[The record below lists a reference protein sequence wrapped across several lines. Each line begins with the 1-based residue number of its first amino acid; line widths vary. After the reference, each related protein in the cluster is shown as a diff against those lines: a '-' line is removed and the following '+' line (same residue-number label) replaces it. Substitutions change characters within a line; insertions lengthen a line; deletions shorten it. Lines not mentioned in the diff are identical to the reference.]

1 MGESAMLSRQVGRN
15 IRWRR
20 KKARLSLEELA
31 YRASL
36 DTFTYR
42 KDRTWLLESEFT
54 DPRPHRDGSR
64 YFPRA
69 LFNCGTLDEP
79 DYARLIAFAC
89 STIPYYEFL
98 SVYDPLFLG
107 EFLGSFLMER
117 ITVAEID
124 SIAELYLAEVT
135 YEAVPETI
143 PSPDGAYCGY
153 GIAAVHQGKRHKVR
167 LSLMRDVTTNRPLA
181 ETIARTLT
189 ENRVPYDQFRYI
201 ARDLAVGKFCLT
213 HIAFT

>member
-1 MGESAMLSRQVGRN
+1 MLSRQVGRN

-36 DTFTYR
+36 DTSHIGKIERGCWNPNLQTLAR
-42 KDRTWLLESEFT
+42 IATALGIS
-54 DPRPHRDGSR
+54 
-64 YFPRA
+64 PRA

-117 ITVAEID
+117 ITRKSTRLPN
-124 SIAELYLAEVT
+124 SIWRRSRMRLF
-135 YEAVPETI
+135 PR
-143 PSPDGAYCGY
+143 PS
-153 GIAAVHQGKRHKVR
+153 H
-167 LSLMRDVTTNRPLA
+167 L
-181 ETIARTLT
+181 RTAPT
-189 ENRVPYDQFRYI
+189 ADMGSPPSIRENGTRSGFP
-201 ARDLAVGKFCLT
+201 
-213 HIAFT
+213 

>member
-1 MGESAMLSRQVGRN
+1 MLSRQVGRN

-36 DTFTYR
+36 DTSHIGKIERGCWNPSLQTLAR
-42 KDRTWLLESEFT
+42 IATALGIS
-54 DPRPHRDGSR
+54 
-64 YFPRA
+64 PRA

-117 ITVAEID
+117 ITVAGNFY
-124 SIAELYLAEVT
+124 ELLKNIRAFASDLRFPYGPMGSASADAGEM
-135 YEAVPETI
+135 TI
-143 PSPDGAYCGY
+143 S
-153 GIAAVHQGKRHKVR
+153 GK
-167 LSLMRDVTTNRPLA
+167 A
-181 ETIARTLT
+181 
-189 ENRVPYDQFRYI
+189 
-201 ARDLAVGKFCLT
+201 
-213 HIAFT
+213 

>member
-1 MGESAMLSRQVGRN
+1 MLSRQVGRN

-36 DTFTYR
+36 DTSHIGKIERGCWNPNLQTLAR
-42 KDRTWLLESEFT
+42 IATALGIS
-54 DPRPHRDGSR
+54 
-64 YFPRA
+64 PRA

-117 ITVAEID
+117 ITMAEID

-201 ARDLAVGKFCLT
+201 ARDLAVENFV
-213 HIAFT
+213 

>member
-1 MGESAMLSRQVGRN
+1 MLSRQIGRN

-36 DTFTYR
+36 DTSHIGKIERGCWNPNLQTLVR
-42 KDRTWLLESEFT
+42 IATALGIS
-54 DPRPHRDGSR
+54 
-64 YFPRA
+64 PRA

-79 DYARLIAFAC
+79 DYARLIGFAS

-117 ITVAEID
+117 ITVEEID
-124 SIAELYLAEVT
+124 SIAEQYLAEIT

-143 PSPDGAYCGY
+143 LSADGSYCGY
-153 GIAAVHQGKRHKVR
+153 GIAAVHQGKLQQIR
-167 LSLMRDVTTNRPLA
+167 LSLLRDVTTNRPLA
-181 ETIARTLT
+181 EQIAQTLT
-189 ENRVPYDQFRYI
+189 ENQVPYDQFRYI
-201 ARDLAVGKFCLT
+201 ARDFAVANFV
-213 HIAFT
+213 

>member
-1 MGESAMLSRQVGRN
+1 MLSRQVGRN

-36 DTFTYR
+36 DTSHIGKIERGCWNPNLQTLAR
-42 KDRTWLLESEFT
+42 IATALGIS
-54 DPRPHRDGSR
+54 
-64 YFPRA
+64 PRA

-107 EFLGSFLMER
+107 EFLGRFLMER
-117 ITVAEID
+117 ITVA
-124 SIAELYLAEVT
+124 
-135 YEAVPETI
+135 
-143 PSPDGAYCGY
+143 
-153 GIAAVHQGKRHKVR
+153 
-167 LSLMRDVTTNRPLA
+167 
-181 ETIARTLT
+181 
-189 ENRVPYDQFRYI
+189 
-201 ARDLAVGKFCLT
+201 
-213 HIAFT
+213 

>member
-1 MGESAMLSRQVGRN
+1 MLSRQVGRN

-36 DTFTYR
+36 DASHIGKIERGCWNPNLQTLARIATA
-42 KDRTWLLESEFT
+42 LGIS
-54 DPRPHRDGSR
+54 
-64 YFPRA
+64 PRA

-201 ARDLAVGKFCLT
+201 ARDLAVENFV
-213 HIAFT
+213 

>member
-1 MGESAMLSRQVGRN
+1 MLSRQVGRN

-36 DTFTYR
+36 DTSHIGKIERGCWNPNLQTLAR
-42 KDRTWLLESEFT
+42 IATALGIS
-54 DPRPHRDGSR
+54 
-64 YFPRA
+64 PRA

-167 LSLMRDVTTNRPLA
+167 LSLMRDVTTDSAP
-181 ETIARTLT
+181 RTVSPNT
-189 ENRVPYDQFRYI
+189 
-201 ARDLAVGKFCLT
+201 
-213 HIAFT
+213 

>member
-1 MGESAMLSRQVGRN
+1 MGGICNVIQTSWPQYPLAPKKGPSLTGRT
-15 IRWRR
+15 
-20 KKARLSLEELA
+20 A

-36 DTFTYR
+36 DTSHIGKIERGCWNPNLQTLAR
-42 KDRTWLLESEFT
+42 IATALGIS
-54 DPRPHRDGSR
+54 
-64 YFPRA
+64 PRA

-167 LSLMRDVTTNRPLA
+167 LSLMRDVTTNRRWPKRLP
-181 ETIARTLT
+181 
-189 ENRVPYDQFRYI
+189 VP
-201 ARDLAVGKFCLT
+201 
-213 HIAFT
+213 